1 MAKGRIQ
8 NRHGTYAQLT
18 SVSTPLLP
26 EEIGIVDSGHPDTPS
41 GKAAYYRT
49 ASGDPVRLAN
59 AEELLTIYRINE
71 DTVPGSEDWY
81 DRQGNFYIPSTFEG
95 FTDSTPELA
104 FSDHD
109 LCLWI
114 KYLVT
119 STPDPQTGQ
128 ISRLWAKMLT
138 SEDI

>member
-109 LCLWI
+109 KSLWLKNNI
-114 KYLVT
+114 VP
-119 STPDPQTGQ
+119 TPTGG
-128 ISRLWAKMLT
+128 INYFWARMLT
-138 SEDI
+138 SEDV

>member
-41 GKAAYYRT
+41 GKAAYYQP

-59 AEELLTIYRINE
+59 AEELLKIYRINE
-71 DTVPGSEDWY
+71 EIVPESEDWY
-81 DRQGNFYIPSTFEG
+81 DSQGNFYIPETFAG
-95 FTDSTPELA
+95 FTDSTPEIA
-104 FSDHD
+104 FSDLD
-109 LCLWI
+109 ASLWLKCLI
-114 KYLVT
+114 AP
-119 STPDPQTGQ
+119 TPTGG
-128 ISRLWAKMLT
+128 INYFWVKMLT
-138 SEDI
+138 SDDV